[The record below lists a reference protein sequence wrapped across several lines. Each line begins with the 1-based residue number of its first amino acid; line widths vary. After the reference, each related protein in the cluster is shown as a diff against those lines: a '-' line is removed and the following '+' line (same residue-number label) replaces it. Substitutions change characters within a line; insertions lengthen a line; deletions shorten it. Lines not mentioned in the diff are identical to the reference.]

1 MSITGVLIAAL
12 IVGGTGVFIGVFLGI
27 AGKKF
32 AVEVDEKEEAILAEL
47 PGNNCGGCGY
57 AGCSGL
63 AAAIA
68 KGEAPDVYKRQ
79 DVLSVGQEIT
89 AKIVDLNEAD
99 KKISL
104 SMKALEN
111 AEAQEETEE

>member
-47 PGNNCGGCGY
+47 PVTTVVDVDM
-57 AGCSGL
+57 
-63 AAAIA
+63 
-68 KGEAPDVYKRQ
+68 PDVP
-79 DVLSVGQEIT
+79 VLQQLSQKEKLRSDSVRL
-89 AKIVDLNEAD
+89 AVLR
-99 KKISL
+99 
-104 SMKALEN
+104 
-111 AEAQEETEE
+111 

>member
-12 IVGGTGVFIGVFLGI
+12 IVGGTGLFIGVFLGV

-32 AVEVDEKEEAILAEL
+32 AIEVDEKEAQILELL

-57 AGCSGL
+57 AGCAAL

-68 KGEAPDVYKRQ
+68 KGEAPANQCPVGGPAVAALLAG
-79 DVLSVGQEIT
+79 VLGE
-89 AKIVDLNEAD
+89 EAG
-99 KKISL
+99 
-104 SMKALEN
+104 
-111 AEAQEETEE
+111 

>member
-57 AGCSGL
+57 PGSYKTPDQYPAGLPGCGCS
-63 AAAIA
+63 
-68 KGEAPDVYKRQ
+68 
-79 DVLSVGQEIT
+79 
-89 AKIVDLNEAD
+89 
-99 KKISL
+99 
-104 SMKALEN
+104 
-111 AEAQEETEE
+111 

>member
-47 PGNNCGGCGY
+47 PGNNCGGCG
-57 AGCSGL
+57 
-63 AAAIA
+63 
-68 KGEAPDVYKRQ
+68 
-79 DVLSVGQEIT
+79 
-89 AKIVDLNEAD
+89 
-99 KKISL
+99 
-104 SMKALEN
+104 
-111 AEAQEETEE
+111 

>member
-47 PGNNCGGCGY
+47 PVVDVDM
-57 AGCSGL
+57 
-63 AAAIA
+63 
-68 KGEAPDVYKRQ
+68 PDVP
-79 DVLSVGQEIT
+79 VLQQLSQKEKLRSDSVRS
-89 AKIVDLNEAD
+89 AVLR
-99 KKISL
+99 
-104 SMKALEN
+104 
-111 AEAQEETEE
+111 

>member
-57 AGCSGL
+57 PG
-63 AAAIA
+63 IKEK
-68 KGEAPDVYKRQ
+68 KGNFVVPDQRKDEVFFIGR
-79 DVLSVGQEIT
+79 
-89 AKIVDLNEAD
+89 
-99 KKISL
+99 
-104 SMKALEN
+104 
-111 AEAQEETEE
+111 